1 MSFSRLLCC
10 GRRTG
15 PSEQLPLRLN
25 ASDDEGAYPV
35 FDNRPDPPQFCC
47 AYLLMYVQGVG
58 SLWAWNA
65 YITPTDYYKVVFR
78 GSPMEQSFLAILA
91 TTYTVIGLVTLVRN
105 IRSN

>member
-1 MSFSRLLCC
+1 
-10 GRRTG
+10 
-15 PSEQLPLRLN
+15 
-25 ASDDEGAYPV
+25 
-35 FDNRPDPPQFCC
+35 
-47 AYLLMYVQGVG
+47 MYVQGVG